1 MNRKPG
7 AIAVLGARLSL
18 LGALGLLTGSCGLFA
33 SSEAQ
38 TGPLGQERGDSGP
51 ASVETAIATE
61 SSLDEDL
68 RFNGTTEPLERV
80 FLRAQADG
88 QLLRLAVGVGDTVSQ
103 GQTVGEVD
111 SLILSSSVLE
121 AESELSVRQAE
132 VAQAESQV
140 SNARTQ
146 VEQARVALQEAESNA
161 RRLRSLAEAGA
172 ISEQEAEA
180 AENRVR
186 TEQQAVRS
194 AEEQVRSQQ
203 QAVSASQGRISSQQ
217 AIIAQ
222 NRERLSF
229 SRLRA
234 PINGVVMSTQASTG
248 DLVQVGGD
256 VLEIGD
262 FSAVKVAVQVSEL
275 SLSQVFVGQPVQVS
289 LDAFPDQ
296 TFSGRVARIAP
307 VADAEGRQI
316 PVEVQISNPEG
327 RIGSG
332 LRASVVF
339 SQSAQQSVVVPEE
352 ALELDAD
359 GAEDV
364 IFVLEENGDDE
375 AVVRS
380 RTVTIGTRDNGQVEI
395 RDGLEP
401 GEAFVR
407 RSSSSLNDG
416 DTVNLSFISE
426 S

>member
-1 MNRKPG
+1 MNKTPG
-7 AIAVLGARLSL
+7 VIAVLGARLSL
-18 LGALGLLTGSCGLFA
+18 LGAVGVLAGSCGLLP

-38 TGPLGQERGDSGP
+38 TGPPGRERGGDGP

-61 SSLDEDL
+61 ASLDEDL

-80 FLRAQADG
+80 VLRAQAEG
-88 QLLRLAVGVGDTVSQ
+88 QLLRLGVGVGDTVSQ

-121 AESELSVRQAE
+121 AESELAVRQAE

-161 RRLRSLAEAGA
+161 RRLRRLAEAGA

-180 AENRVR
+180 AENRVQ

-203 QAVSASQGRISSQQ
+203 QAVSASQGRIRSQQ

-234 PINGVVMSTQASTG
+234 PISGVVMSTQASPG

-256 VLEIGD
+256 LLEIGD
-262 FSAVKVAVQVSEL
+262 FSAVKVTVQVSEL
-275 SLSQVFVGQPVQVS
+275 SLNQVFVGQPVDVS
-289 LDAFPDQ
+289 LDAFPEQ

-327 RIGSG
+327 RISSG

-339 SQSAQQSVVVPEE
+339 NRSAQQSVVVPEE

-359 GAEDV
+359 GAADV
-364 IFVLEENGDDE
+364 VFILEGEGE
-375 AVVRS
+375 AATVRS
-380 RTVTIGTRDNGQVEI
+380 RSVTVGTRDNGQVEI
-395 RDGLEP
+395 RAGLEP
-401 GEAFVR
+401 GEAFIR
-407 RSSSSLNDG
+407 RSSSPLSDG
-416 DTVNLSFISE
+416 DSVNLSFLSE
-426 S
+426 T